1 MPRRQIVL
9 RSRLVKSRDGML
21 LWQVELHHSAL
32 GNNQFNRYPMK
43 LGPTGM
49 CDFLDKYWDDYYEYA
64 VKYVPNIVK
73 PRECP
78 FGAKTY
84 QIADWIMD
92 SEMLPQYVPTGLWK
106 DYYEYVVEYIPNVA
120 KPGECPL
127 SARIYAINDWIMDAR
142 ILPPYVPTGLWRV
155 IQVMWDNS
163 TGQSFTM
170 ELIFKVYEDGYF

>member
-1 MPRRQIVL
+1 
-9 RSRLVKSRDGML
+9 
-21 LWQVELHHSAL
+21 
-32 GNNQFNRYPMK
+32 
-43 LGPTGM
+43 M

-106 DYYEYVVEYIPNVA
+106 VISL
-120 KPGECPL
+120 L
-127 SARIYAINDWIMDAR
+127 SSTKNEHFF
-142 ILPPYVPTGLWRV
+142 V
-155 IQVMWDNS
+155 I
-163 TGQSFTM
+163 
-170 ELIFKVYEDGYF
+170 EIIFKVYEDGYF